1 MGLQKDSKWIDRKRT
16 NKRFKGSG
24 HFNLFFS
31 EMSSLDIALTFVRGP
46 GRLSTFVP
54 FLLFSDMPEITTALP
69 EIETD
74 LLEIELLSE
83 NESRYAAGRSIPPPV
98 CLSVLNL
105 FLLLL
110 LDAKHPNIH
119 QQQNSLHY
127 KFNFRPAANRDRPTS
142 SRDRPARN

>member
-54 FLLFSDMPEITTALP
+54 FLLFSDMPEIATALPEIKTTLP

-83 NESRYAAGRSIPPPV
+83 NESRYAAGRSIHPPV

-110 LDAKHPNIH
+110 LDAKHPNIN
-119 QQQNSLHY
+119 QQWRNSLH
-127 KFNFRPAANRDRPTS
+127 
-142 SRDRPARN
+142 